1 MSGDN
6 TNPSLNNNNKM
17 SNWAEENDSSDEEVE
32 AEEELHHH
40 GEEEESEEE
49 DEDDEEMEIMD
60 VDLKFNSSSLSSSSL
75 VNEKGKESSSS
86 ANVKNLSKKEKEAL
100 RKKEL
105 EELDSIFN
113 EFGLKPS
120 PVTEHEEKKTEKK
133 TEEKLEKGE
142 KSKEGSPLVEGEK
155 KKKKKKPSSTPKT
168 DQVEV
173 EVAPQSS
180 SNSVVVDVKDVL
192 KNKLLAKKNKNG
204 SGTNEAVK
212 EALKALAE
220 SDNSKRKKKE
230 SLTAKKKN
238 YSEFS

>member
-204 SGTNEAVK
+204 SGANEAVK